1 MDAGEEGVAVMTD
14 ATLRMELLLREFFA
28 IPPKQ
33 IKTESVPE
41 TGRTYFIHQDRIVAV
56 AKTEGAVN
64 AD

>member
-1 MDAGEEGVAVMTD
+1 MTD

-56 AKTEGAVN
+56 AKQEGADQCLSN
-64 AD
+64 

>member
-1 MDAGEEGVAVMTD
+1 MND

-41 TGRTYFIHQDRIVAV
+41 TGRVYFIHQDRIVAV
-56 AKTEGAVN
+56 AKPEGAGH